1 MPLIVPSVSHST
13 NVTTVAHASENVR
26 ELTWG
31 KRGHAGRRMRPVW
44 LSDARGGFLVE
55 PDDQQS
61 EDSGQKRRKIE
72 KPSRVEVG
80 HCQSGK

>member
-1 MPLIVPSVSHST
+1 MPLIDPSVSHST
-13 NVTTVAHASENVR
+13 NVTTVAHACENVR

-31 KRGHAGRRMRPVW
+31 KRAHAGGWMRSALLDGRAGFPVE
-44 LSDARGGFLVE
+44 R
-55 PDDQQS
+55 DDHQS

-80 HCQSGK
+80 HCQSGN